1 MKKYILG
8 VLMFAS
14 IWACSKEDWPDNS
27 APERNWLA
35 PEEGATDE
43 ISVLRREFHDRNG
56 IYLLFSDTLGIREN
70 KTLTG
75 ETVYDYQILG
85 YDMTTPAWSQDS
97 FSYQYYT
104 NHDKR
109 KKAVEFVEDCIL
121 PNISNLFWPNAV
133 LLLDRLEYFKYVMI
147 DENWDWFEDYVFL
160 NLTCQNKLQAM
171 VFGIGDVT
179 EKTEEEKE
187 AMKNEILQV
196 MVSEKVSLLPAK
208 DMELFYSYSNEWYNV
223 NGYVITDAGY
233 TFEELG
239 LLAKLE
245 DNGSISS
252 TSKEYDLAAFIERIF
267 AISKDEFYAQFQ
279 SSPLIIRKMEA
290 LVSVLQKYGVNI
302 YTEE

>member
-8 VLMFAS
+8 ILMFAS

-70 KTLTG
+70 KTLAG
-75 ETVYDYQILG
+75 EIVYDYQILG
-85 YDMTTPAWSQDS
+85 YDMTTPGWSQDS
-97 FSYQYYT
+97 FAYHYYT
-104 NHDKR
+104 NQNER
-109 KKAVEFVEDCIL
+109 QKAVEFVEEHIL
-121 PNISNLFWPNAV
+121 PNISEIFWPGAM
-133 LLLDRLEYFKYVMI
+133 LLLDKSEYFKHGYFP
-147 DENWDWFEDYVFL
+147 ENDYEPGFKPAKIIVA
-160 NLTCQNKLQAM
+160 QNKLQAM

-223 NGYVITDAGY
+223 NGFVITNAGLTY
-233 TFEELG
+233 EELG
-239 LLAKLE
+239 LLPNLE
-245 DNGSISS
+245 DDGYIST
-252 TSKEYDLAAFIERIF
+252 TSRDYDLAAFIERIF
-267 AISKDEFYAQFQ
+267 TISKDEFYTQFQ
-279 SSPLIIRKMEA
+279 SSPLIISKMEA